1 MGGAKVV
8 VYGLSTEGYA
18 IASQMAI
25 KGADVYII
33 DESTPSAISLKAEI
47 AKTYPNVSSLKE
59 DEPLLAMEPIDVAIS
74 KAQYLFFTPRIRKT
88 GQDIKTEIHSKFKDA
103 VASMKK
109 NSSVIFTLPTG
120 FGGNNENISLLEHVT
135 GFETG
140 KHISYFYYPL
150 EDLKEQPKIIG
161 SFNGKEDP
169 TLAELL
175 TLGKKEKKFVA
186 ISSSEHFHAIAVLSR
201 FSSLCSV
208 LEVCKYAQDDITKN
222 DLSSDDFQETG
233 DIIFRREKQIHAIH
247 EVEFHELSIITVSDA
262 NRPENALWSEKHIT
276 YGDMDSHDS
285 IFIHLNYGAKW
296 DRQFFFLQPRENHQI
311 IKVSQRHENVMMFP
325 GDGTHCELQNWKRYR
340 SSWKDLH
347 SEAHFFMTQAYDA
360 EERQRF
366 PDYLPEELLA
376 AFRLTCGSEEIAE
389 EYRNIISLPHPD
401 HGRVAPTRIIIRV
414 EFSGPLGTGMK
425 YLIFNLANS
434 C

>member
-1 MGGAKVV
+1 MAGAKVV
-8 VYGLSTEGYA
+8 VYGLSTEGYT

-33 DESTPSAISLKAEI
+33 DESTPSAISLNAEI

-103 VASMKK
+103 VTSMKK

-120 FGGNNENISLLEHVT
+120 FGGNHENISLLEHVT

-161 SFNGKEDP
+161 SFNGKED
-169 TLAELL
+169 LILSELL
-175 TLGKKEKKFVA
+175 TVGKKEKKFVA
-186 ISSSEHFHAIAVLSR
+186 ISSSEHFHAIDVLSR

-222 DLSSDDFQETG
+222 DLSSDDFQE
-233 DIIFRREKQIHAIH
+233 IFLDDMISSLFDLKSLGSS
-247 EVEFHELSIITVSDA
+247 FDGA
-262 NRPENALWSEKHIT
+262 N
-276 YGDMDSHDS
+276 
-285 IFIHLNYGAKW
+285 
-296 DRQFFFLQPRENHQI
+296 
-311 IKVSQRHENVMMFP
+311 
-325 GDGTHCELQNWKRYR
+325 
-340 SSWKDLH
+340 
-347 SEAHFFMTQAYDA
+347 
-360 EERQRF
+360 
-366 PDYLPEELLA
+366 
-376 AFRLTCGSEEIAE
+376 
-389 EYRNIISLPHPD
+389 SL
-401 HGRVAPTRIIIRV
+401 
-414 EFSGPLGTGMK
+414 M
-425 YLIFNLANS
+425 YLINGSVKGIDGYIKRLIDEIRSTLKKNDLKASRTRLHYLGHLINM
-434 C
+434 